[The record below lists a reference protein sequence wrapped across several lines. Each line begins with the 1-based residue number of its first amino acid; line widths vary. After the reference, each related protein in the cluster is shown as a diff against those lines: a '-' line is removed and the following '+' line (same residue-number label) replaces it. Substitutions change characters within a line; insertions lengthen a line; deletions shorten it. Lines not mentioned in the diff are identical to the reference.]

1 MSIIEYYIFFY
12 YMRFVFLRFYFVLYH
27 LFSKKKREKEAFV
40 NNFFISLI
48 FTIALS
54 ISLIIVFLIFPTRA
68 FIVFPFD
75 VFMGLFLIFFIPF
88 FIILIKREQIKIR
101 KGKRVIKSSTIDTKY
116 ELPLK
121 YEIYRKLTHLV
132 VLGIV
137 LFYFTLGFLVQNF
150 FIYIFQFTPNFISEL
165 FFTIYNT
172 EDDKM
177 IFTQYLV
184 LFLVGI
190 SLIGMSTADFVRILK
205 PELYPLKPIN
215 RLLREKERYHLRL
228 GPQISMAV
236 GCFSIII
243 LFGYFQPIGPL
254 VICTTMTMAIFG
266 DMASNLIGRSFGYKY
281 KNIRDT
287 KKTYIGLLSGITV
300 SFISGIIVLVLLGR
314 FYYIKLSLLI
324 LLPLIGSLIIGLID
338 YIDLEIDDNLS
349 FNFVTTTILFFILI
363 FLI

>member
-1 MSIIEYYIFFY
+1 LLLSIISFFI
-12 YMRFVFLRFYFVLYH
+12 VCVLYFYGFI
-27 LFSKKKREKEAFV
+27 LFYITYLAKKKREKEAFI

-54 ISLIIVFLIFPTRA
+54 INLIIIFLIFPTRD

-88 FIILIKREQIKIR
+88 FIVLVKREQIKIK

-132 VLGIV
+132 VLGII

-150 FIYIFQFTPNFISEL
+150 FIYIFQFTPDFISEL

-177 IFTQYLV
+177 MFTQYLV
-184 LFLVGI
+184 IFLVGI

-228 GPQISMAV
+228 GPQISMSV

-243 LFGYFQPIGPL
+243 IFGHFQPIGPL

-287 KKTYIGLLSGITV
+287 KKTYIGLFSGIFV

-314 FYYIKLSLLI
+314 FYYVRFSRLI

-338 YIDLEIDDNLS
+338 YVDLEIDDNLS